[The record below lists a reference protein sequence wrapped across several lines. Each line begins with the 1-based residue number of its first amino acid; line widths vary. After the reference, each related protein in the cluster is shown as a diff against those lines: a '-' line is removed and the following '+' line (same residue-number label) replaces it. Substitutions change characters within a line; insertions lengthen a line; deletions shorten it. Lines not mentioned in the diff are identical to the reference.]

1 MIFDDLSETELTAIE
16 QAGLI
21 RDYAA
26 GDCLIEEGAADAI
39 LFLILSGNVEVRKGL
54 GGGRYR
60 KLIELGPGGMVGE
73 ICFLGG
79 PPRTADVIALNPVRV
94 IKFERDQ
101 MEAFLT
107 NHAAI
112 GFKVYHRIALELAER
127 LAQADESLR
136 DALIWALN
144 GPSDAPEGPVSI
156 PQRPKLQ
163 FKKNPA

>member
-1 MIFDDLSETELTAIE
+1 MIFDDLSEAELTAVE
-16 QAGLI
+16 QAGVI

-26 GDCLIEEGAADAI
+26 GDYLIQEGASDAV
-39 LFLILSGNVEVRKGL
+39 LYLILSGNVEVRKGL

-79 PPRTADVIALNPVRV
+79 PPRTACVIAMNPVKV
-94 IKFERDQ
+94 IEFERDRT
-101 MEAFLT
+101 EVFLA

-112 GFKVYHRIALELAER
+112 GLKVYRRIANELAQR

-144 GPSDAPEGPVSI
+144 GPSSSPEGPVSI
-156 PQRPKLQ
+156 PQRPKLRL
-163 FKKNPA
+163 KENP